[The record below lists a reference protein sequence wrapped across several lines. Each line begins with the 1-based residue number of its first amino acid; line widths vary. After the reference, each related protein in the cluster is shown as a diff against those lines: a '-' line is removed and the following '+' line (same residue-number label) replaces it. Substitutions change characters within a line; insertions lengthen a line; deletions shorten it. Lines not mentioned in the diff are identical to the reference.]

1 MNGIDAGAR
10 PMLDLEFLGEVAAA
24 SALRERVARAWEDHC
39 ARAPE
44 PVRDERVR
52 ESLPRVWAY
61 SDFVAQSCAR
71 EPALLQDLVESGDL
85 VRRYEHDEH
94 RRRTDAALTDV
105 ADANALMSALR
116 RLRRRE
122 MVRIAWRDLA
132 GWADVEEVLADL
144 SGLADA
150 CVEGALRRLHG
161 WLSAEYGTP
170 VGISSG
176 APQTLIVVGMG
187 KLGGGEL
194 NFSSDIDLIYA
205 YGEDGTTHGGRA
217 ELTNE
222 EYFTRLA
229 RQLTRVLEERT
240 ADGYVYR
247 VDTRL
252 RPFGDA
258 GPLVASIDALED
270 YYQTHGRDW
279 ERYAWIKARVIAAE
293 EAHGARLLERLRPFV
308 YRRYLDYSAFQ
319 SLREMKA
326 LIEQQ
331 VRRKDMQGNV
341 KLGAGGIREVE
352 FTGQAF
358 QLIRGGREPALR
370 VRPILQVLER
380 LALDGYLPDYVCRGL
395 ADAYKFLRRTENR
408 LQEAADEQTHMLPQD
423 EVGRL
428 RLALSMKFS
437 DWESFE
443 REFARWTALV
453 HSHFTQVFAAPQ
465 AEKAVAASDLA
476 AVWHGLLDDG
486 AAEAA
491 LLAAGYDDA
500 AEALRTIEALRGGA
514 AARALGA
521 QGRERLDALM
531 PLLLRAV
538 SRATAPA
545 RTLARV
551 FSVIE
556 KIARRTTYLALLV
569 ENPLALSQLVKLCA
583 ASPWI
588 TAQLARRPALLDEL
602 LDPRRLYAPRDQQA
616 LARDLAQSL
625 AAVPEDD
632 LEQQMDALRHFKAAN
647 ALRVAAADVAGIY
660 PLMVVSDHLTDT
672 AEAVL
677 GEVLRLAWRHLVA
690 KHGVPGFRPH
700 TGADRRQA
708 GFAIV
713 GYGKLG
719 GIELGYGSDLDL
731 VFLHDSAG
739 EEQMTDGAKPIDN
752 HVFFARL
759 GQRVI
764 HMLSAH
770 TPAGVLYEVD
780 MRLRPSGNSGLLVS
794 SLDAY
799 GEYQRAQ
806 AWTWEHQALVRARV
820 VAGDSGVK
828 DEFERMRRDVLSI
841 ARDREKL
848 RGEVREMRERM
859 RAELARGG
867 PQRFD
872 LKQDRG
878 GITDI
883 EFMVQYHVLAWARD
897 CPQLLQYTDNIRL
910 LQVMAQ
916 TALMSAD
923 DARLLADAYR
933 AYRSAV
939 HRLTLQ
945 EQPALVTAEE
955 FRDYRE
961 QVNTIWHAV
970 ME

>member
-1 MNGIDAGAR
+1 MSGREAEAFGALE
-10 PMLDLEFLGEVAAA
+10 LDFLGDGADAV
-24 SALRERVARAWEDHC
+24 ALRERVMRGWAEYRAG
-39 ARAPE
+39 ALPGAPA
-44 PVRDERVR
+44 PDA
-52 ESLPRVWAY
+52 LARVWAY

-71 EPALLQDLVESGDL
+71 EPPLLADLHASGDL
-85 VRRYEHDEH
+85 ARPYTSDEYVG
-94 RRRTDAALTDV
+94 RVAAALSGC
-105 ADANALMSALR
+105 ADESALMSALR
-116 RLRRRE
+116 KLRRRE

-132 GWADVEEVLADL
+132 GWAKIEETLAEL
-144 SGLADA
+144 SAFAAA
-150 CVEGALRRLHG
+150 CVAQASQRLHA
-161 WLSAEYGTP
+161 WQSAAYGVP
-170 VGISSG
+170 LG
-176 APQTLIVVGMG
+176 AGSAAEQQLIVVGMG

-194 NFSSDIDLIYA
+194 NFSSDIDLIYTYA
-205 YGEDGTTHGGRA
+205 EDGETRGGRA
-217 ELTNE
+217 AMSNE

-240 ADGYVYR
+240 ADGFVFR

-279 ERYAWIKARVIAAE
+279 ERYAWIKARVIAGGETHAQ
-293 EAHGARLLERLRPFV
+293 RLLERLRPFV
-308 YRRYLDYSAFQ
+308 YRRYLDYGAFQ

-331 VRRKDMQGNV
+331 VRRKDMEGNV
-341 KLGAGGIREVE
+341 KLGCGGIREVE
-352 FTGQAF
+352 FIAQAF

-370 VRPILQVLER
+370 VRPLLQVLEQ
-380 LALDGYLPDYVCRGL
+380 LASGAYLPDYVCAGL

-408 LQEAADEQTHMLPQD
+408 LQEAADEQTHALPRD
-423 EVGRL
+423 GVGRL
-428 RLALSMKFS
+428 RLALAMGYP
-437 DWESFE
+437 DWEA
-443 REFARWTALV
+443 FARELGRRSALV
-453 HSHFTQVFAAPQ
+453 HSHFAQVFAAPQ
-465 AEKAVAASDLA
+465 AEKASAATDLA
-476 AVWHGLLDDG
+476 VLWQGLMDD
-486 AAEAA
+486 AAAQAA
-491 LLAAGYDDA
+491 LLTARYDNA
-500 AEALRTIEALRGGA
+500 PEALRAIGGLRA
-514 AARALGA
+514 AAATRALGA

-538 SRATAPA
+538 SRAPSPS
-545 RTLARV
+545 RTLGRV
-551 FSVIE
+551 LSVVE
-556 KIARRTTYLALLV
+556 KVARRTTYLALLV
-569 ENPLALSQLVKLCA
+569 ENPLALSQLVRLCA

-588 TAQLARRPALLDEL
+588 SAQLARRPALLDEL

-616 LARDLAQSL
+616 LARDLAQWL
-625 AAVPEDD
+625 AAVPQDD
-632 LEQQMDALRHFKAAN
+632 LEQQMEVLRHFKAAN

-660 PLMVVSDHLTDT
+660 PLMIVSDHLTDT

-677 GEVLRLAWRHLVA
+677 GEVLRLAWGHLVA
-690 KHGVPGFRPH
+690 RHGVPGYEPH
-700 TGADRRQA
+700 RGAGRQAA

-731 VFLHDSAG
+731 VFLHDSTG
-739 EEQMTDGAKPIDN
+739 EEQMTDGAKPVDN

-759 GQRVI
+759 GQRII

-780 MRLRPSGNSGLLVS
+780 MRLRPSGNAGLLVS

-799 GEYQRAQ
+799 GDYQRAE

-820 VAGDSGVK
+820 VAGDAAVA
-828 DEFERMRRDVLSI
+828 ERFGALRRAVLSVP
-841 ARDREKL
+841 RDRNRL
-848 RGEVREMRERM
+848 REDVRNMRERM
-859 RAELARGG
+859 RAELAHAG
-867 PQRFD
+867 PGRFD
-872 LKQDRG
+872 LRQDPG

-897 CPQLLQYTDNIRL
+897 YPQLLLYTDNIRL

-916 TALMSAD
+916 TALMPAE

-933 AYRSAV
+933 AYRAAV

-945 EQPALVTAEE
+945 EQPARVAAEE
-955 FRDYRE
+955 FGEYRE
-961 QVNTIWHAV
+961 QVTRLWRAV